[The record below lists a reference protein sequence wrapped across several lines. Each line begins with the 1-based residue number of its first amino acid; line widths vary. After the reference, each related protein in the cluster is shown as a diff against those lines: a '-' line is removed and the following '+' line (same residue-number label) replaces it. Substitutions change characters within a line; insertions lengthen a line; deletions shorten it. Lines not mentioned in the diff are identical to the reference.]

1 MKYLASLKA
10 TGRSSGRAF
19 VGALCL
25 IVVALPALAQ
35 GAAQKPAT
43 QGAQPQQKS
52 SAQQSQ
58 TLPQPKVQTEKGR
71 LPLYARDKVT
81 LADLNVDIHA
91 DPRVIAV
98 MAALNAAGYDY
109 EPGSRQLSAL
119 RQQLRADLQNINPS
133 LARRLRDYFQSHRKA
148 QSSDAAAVAPYL
160 SLALTL
166 TAPPVFSIDAPVDRL
181 PEDVREITDFPL
193 LLEEFYRETRFSSLM
208 PKYLA
213 AYQAAAQSYGP
224 PSAQVLSDVI
234 AYLHTE
240 PILELPPLYASRPA
254 ASNRRDAAEPV
265 KLANRERRFVVIPDL
280 LNASNAVNLR
290 VVRDSYYVLVGP
302 SVEPGDAVRR
312 AFLRFVID
320 PLMERQVKEVAAIR
334 GELRDLVKSRG
345 DKVDPEYAERSY
357 FLLSDS
363 LAQAIDVRLD
373 ILESLAGRTYKDEAE
388 LKKALV
394 EANERAI
401 YELSFPYERGAALVY
416 NFYEKMA
423 TAEGAGVNLRDYLGS
438 LLQISKG
445 EFDRESKRLEEHA
458 QRISRYKE
466 ARAAAAVNA
475 PPPTALISNSDQQV
489 VAQLDEADRLI
500 RAEQY
505 AAARTVLEGVRRQRP
520 NNARTLFGLAEVGS
534 KLASK
539 ITDKDRL
546 DEELYASV
554 QLYKEAAEN
563 ASAETEKWLVQRS
576 YVAAAKILDF
586 LDQAE
591 DATAAYAFAVKMG
604 DVPGGAFQEAQ
615 KAMKERQEKKPNQ

>member
-1 MKYLASLKA
+1 
-10 TGRSSGRAF
+10 
-19 VGALCL
+19 
-25 IVVALPALAQ
+25 
-35 GAAQKPAT
+35 
-43 QGAQPQQKS
+43 
-52 SAQQSQ
+52 
-58 TLPQPKVQTEKGR
+58 
-71 LPLYARDKVT
+71 
-81 LADLNVDIHA
+81 
-91 DPRVIAV
+91 
-98 MAALNAAGYDY
+98 
-109 EPGSRQLSAL
+109 
-119 RQQLRADLQNINPS
+119 
-133 LARRLRDYFQSHRKA
+133 
-148 QSSDAAAVAPYL
+148 
-160 SLALTL
+160 
-166 TAPPVFSIDAPVDRL
+166 
-181 PEDVREITDFPL
+181 
-193 LLEEFYRETRFSSLM
+193 
-208 PKYLA
+208 
-213 AYQAAAQSYGP
+213 
-224 PSAQVLSDVI
+224 
-234 AYLHTE
+234 
-240 PILELPPLYASRPA
+240 
-254 ASNRRDAAEPV
+254 
-265 KLANRERRFVVIPDL
+265 
-280 LNASNAVNLR
+280 
-290 VVRDSYYVLVGP
+290 VRDSYYVLIGP

-334 GELRDLVKSRG
+334 GELRELVKSRG
-345 DKVDPEYAERSY
+345 DRVDPEYAERAY

-363 LAQAIDVRLD
+363 LAQAINVRLD

-401 YELSFPYERGAALVY
+401 YELSFPYERGAVLVY
-416 NFYEKMA
+416 HFYEKMA
-423 TAEGAGVNLRDYLGS
+423 TAEGAGVNLRDYIGS

-445 EFDRESKRLEEHA
+445 EFDRELKRLEEHA
-458 QRISRYKE
+458 QRIARYKE

-475 PPPTALISNSDQQV
+475 PPPTALISNSDQQI

-591 DATAAYAFAVKMG
+591 DAAAAYALAVKMG

-615 KAMKERQEKKPNQ
+615 KALKERQEKKPNQ